1 MEKTMTKENIDL
13 YIANTK
19 KAYGIGLK
27 PNRCDRCGEVAL
39 WENHLVEAFYCTD
52 CLRKGCKEE

>member
-1 MEKTMTKENIDL
+1 MTKENIDL

-52 CLRKGCKEE
+52 CLRKGFKEE